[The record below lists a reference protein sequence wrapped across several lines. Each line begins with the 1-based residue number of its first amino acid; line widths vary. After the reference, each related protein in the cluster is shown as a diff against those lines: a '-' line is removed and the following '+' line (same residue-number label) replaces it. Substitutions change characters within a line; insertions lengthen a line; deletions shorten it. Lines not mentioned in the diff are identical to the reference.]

1 MRGKRPAS
9 IRKADAEMMLFAN
22 SVRSIMG
29 DHIMEANALDD
40 VLENTIQQRDELA
53 GYQRGDELHALD
65 AVESLPEDR
74 LDEYL
79 RNSAAVGDLRAGAI
93 TTMAQMYNEAYNRK
107 DVKKE
112 QLPGRLHLSA
122 VNMAMSNAVR
132 TGKMEGKGFR
142 GKRKPSRAS
151 LFDVMEAPARKKR

>member
-29 DHIMEANALDD
+29 DHIMEANALDN
-40 VLENTIQQRDELA
+40 VLEDTIQQRDELA
-53 GYQRGDELHALD
+53 GYQRMDELAALD

-79 RNSAAVGDLRAGAI
+79 QNFAAVGDLRASAI
-93 TTMAQMYNEAYNRK
+93 PNLAQMYNEAYDRK
-107 DVKKE
+107 DVKQE

>member
-9 IRKADAEMMLFAN
+9 IRKADAETMLFAN

-29 DHIMEANALDD
+29 DHIMEANALDN
-40 VLENTIQQRDELA
+40 VLEATTRQRDELA
-53 GYQRGDELHALD
+53 GYQRTDELAALD
-65 AVESLPEDR
+65 AVGSLPEAH

-79 RNSAAVGDLRAGAI
+79 QSSAAVGDLRAGAI
-93 TTMAQMYNEAYNRK
+93 TNMAQIYNEAYNRK
-107 DVKKE
+107 DVNKE
-112 QLPGRLHLSA
+112 QLPGRLHLPA

-142 GKRKPSRAS
+142 GKRKPSRTS